1 MNIDLY
7 SYMIKRRVC
16 IQIYYQNILIIY
28 LYISEIIKINIKY
41 FDKSVDNYI
50 NVRYYNINKRKEEK
64 TSKNRR
70 KGPMKQLDR
79 IGRIQ
84 QKERLYSET
93 SRNSLREL
101 FDL

>member
-1 MNIDLY
+1 MNVDLY
-7 SYMIKRRVC
+7 SYIIKRRVC

-70 KGPMKQLDR
+70 KGPMKQLAR